1 MSNGMASNYI
11 PELEDGMDIV
21 GELVRHIVKTRY
33 EDIPTDVVDFT
44 KKALIDTIGVL
55 LAGTALIEG
64 QMITDLVREW
74 GGKDESTV
82 INSGFKVP
90 VHHAALANGTMARV
104 VDMDDVLE
112 RAALHVHASI
122 VPSALS
128 VAEKIGGLNGKDLLT
143 AIILGTDLLCR
154 LGLSNKIP
162 TAISGM
168 NSSYQYGT
176 FGVAAASGKLL
187 GLDEDKLWNAMGIA
201 YSLTSG
207 NSQCLTEGAM
217 TTRLGQGACAHAGV
231 LSTFLAHKGFTG
243 VRNVLQGKFGYFN
256 CYQRGEYYPEALT
269 GALGK
274 RFEGSDVTFK
284 QYSCCLHTHA
294 AIEGTLNLIERNN
307 LKEEDIHEI
316 HVGVNQQAY
325 NLVVE
330 PLDVKYD
337 PREVAAAQFSIPF
350 TQGTVVLK
358 RKAFIDDFTEKE
370 IRNSKVL
377 EIAKRVRA
385 SIDPEIEKSSSG
397 RVTPAKVRIITQ
409 DGKEFNEKVE
419 FIKGH
424 PNNPI
429 SFDELVNKFRM
440 CNSFAKTPL
449 SNGRV
454 EEFIETVLKLENVKE
469 LNQLIRVLG

>member
-1 MSNGMASNYI
+1 M
-11 PELEDGMDIV
+11 

-44 KKALIDTIGVL
+44 KKALIDTVGVL
-55 LAGTALIEG
+55 LAGTALVEG
-64 QMITDLVREW
+64 RMITDLVREW
-74 GGKDESTV
+74 SGKEEATV

-112 RAALHVHASI
+112 RASLHVHASI

-128 VAEKIGGLNGKDLLT
+128 VAERIGGVNGKDLLT

-176 FGVAAASGKLL
+176 FGVAATTGKLL
-187 GLDEDKLWNAMGIA
+187 CLDEDKLWNAMGIA

-231 LSTFLAHKGFTG
+231 LSALLAQRGFTG
-243 VRNVLQGKFGYFN
+243 VKNVLQGKFGYFH

-269 GALGK
+269 NELGK

-294 AIEGTLNLIERNN
+294 AIEGTLHLIEKHHLRP
-307 LKEEDIHEI
+307 EDIKEI
-316 HVGVNQQAY
+316 LVGVNQQAY

-330 PLDVKYD
+330 PVEEKLDPHK
-337 PREVAAAQFSIPF
+337 VAAAQFSIPF
-350 TQGTVVLK
+350 TQGTAVLK
-358 RKAFIDDFTEKE
+358 KKAFIDDFTEKE
-370 IRNSKVL
+370 IRNPQVL
-377 EIAKRVRA
+377 EIARKVKA
-385 SIDPEIEKSSSG
+385 SIDPEIERTSSG
-397 RVTPAKVRIITQ
+397 RVTPAKVKISTYSGR
-409 DGKEFNEKVE
+409 EFDEKVE

-424 PNNPI
+424 PNHPI
-429 SFDELVNKFRM
+429 SFDELIHKFRM
-440 CNSFAKTPL
+440 CNSFAKNPL
-449 SNGRV
+449 SNGT
-454 EEFIETVLKLENVKE
+454 IERFLDTIQRLENLHDV
-469 LNQLIRVLG
+469 NQLIRLLG